1 GVTCRIGKPIDLSP
15 YYDETMSK
23 SLIDHIAGKIKRIV
37 IKLYDGEELDRFL
50 TGETPFDF
58 VTDKA

>member
-1 GVTCRIGKPIDLSP
+1 
-15 YYDETMSK
+15 MSK